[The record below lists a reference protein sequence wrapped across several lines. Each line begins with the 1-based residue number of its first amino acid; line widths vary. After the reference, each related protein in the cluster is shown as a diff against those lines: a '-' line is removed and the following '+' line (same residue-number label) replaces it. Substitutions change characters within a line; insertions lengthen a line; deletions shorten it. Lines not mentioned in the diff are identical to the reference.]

1 VAEAAAELGVSPA
14 TVRRASDAGV
24 LACRRSPGG
33 HRRFERAA
41 LEGLTR
47 DRLLRSA
54 RDADVGEREVLRAL
68 ADLGEAARHWDDM
81 EGLLLAVAGRM
92 LATTGAVTCDI
103 FRLEQDG
110 VFRCLVSLDRGGPD
124 EAAVG
129 HILRTDAF
137 AVAREAIAERVVAHV
152 KDRDD
157 PRFSEEDRRVYDKY
171 GFAGELCI
179 PLLAQDRVV
188 GFIELYGD
196 RPDSFSPSTLEYAR
210 GAAHVVAGALEKALL
225 LEALEDRTRV
235 LRELFDLARLLS
247 QTYDAEQLLRTVATR
262 LLQAVQAA
270 HCDIYQIYGED
281 YRCVV
286 SAGADGFL
294 SSYEGSVLDL
304 AGNPT
309 SARAL
314 AEHRTLVIADVE
326 ASELNAKERDALLA
340 QGLRSELCIPLVVK
354 DAAVGLIDLFG
365 AHPRDW
371 QECIELAAGVGQ
383 LVAGAMENAD
393 LRDRL
398 EGRNRDLRTLV
409 EGGLEFSSTLDV
421 ERVLLSI
428 ARRMRGATR
437 AAACDIYAVDGESLR
452 ALVAVDDKDAAEQDF
467 AGQEFPV
474 ADYPLTGE
482 ALRTGR
488 AVVIEDVLED
498 VRASPLEQQRWAQYG
513 FRSGVIAPLIN
524 GVQIVGATAL
534 YGSAPRSFGQLD
546 LLRGLSQ
553 VAGQAIVNARL
564 YGELDRG
571 AQRAALLNEVSAEL
585 SGALDTRQLLAM
597 VAERLRA
604 VADVSR
610 CSAFL
615 VAGDERV
622 ECVATSS
629 LGRPTQGT
637 VPGVFVGLERWPVT
651 RLVIETQRTVAVTSL
666 DDPRIDAD
674 SRAWLAA
681 HNVRSYL
688 VAPLIAK
695 GAVVGT
701 LELTETRRE
710 RVFTGDE
717 IGLVEAVCRVAGLA
731 MDNALLIG
739 DLERRNREAELL
751 NEIARRTTASLDL
764 GEIAEATVAGLGRL
778 VPIASY
784 TMTLVERGE
793 PIQAYGSGPSQRA
806 LSAVAGGGALG
817 DVLERLRRER
827 VVILDGAHEGSA
839 PGGRPAAAAGHSSA
853 AIGLF
858 DQHIL
863 IGVLM
868 LEGAS
873 PGAFSAVDAGIL
885 ERVGVHLSLAAN
897 NAGLYQEIKTLH
909 LNNLKGLSTALN
921 AKDYYTWGHAARV
934 AAYTVLLGEELGWEP
949 EWTEQVREAAYLHDI
964 GKIGVSDRVLVKQG
978 PLNAEEWELMRQHP
992 AVSAEIIKPLFSADL
1007 VAAVRHHHERYDG
1020 KGYPD
1025 GLAGEEI
1032 PELAR
1037 ALCVIDSYDAMSLQ
1051 RPYRD
1056 ARTYEEC
1063 LAELR
1068 SCRGTQFD
1076 PGMSDA
1082 FLRVLE
1088 RLAGLREVARR
1099 AAAEA
1104 AARIDPERHATLRDP
1119 DDEAGPE
1126 YAGIQ
1131 KVLRE
1136 TRDAHPEVRFMTT
1149 SASRDGRTV
1158 IVVDAEEEGSPER
1171 SPLGEDVVA
1180 DDAITQV
1187 LSGRPIVS
1195 NALFVDNFGVW
1206 VNGLAPLTGEDGE
1219 ILAAVVADV
1228 PALSAMGAKG
1238 FARMTT
1244 EAPVSTLQEAAVRL
1258 SRAEIEAITD
1268 GLTGL
1273 YNHRYLHERLT
1284 EELSR
1289 ARHESHG
1296 VALLFCDLDF
1306 FKEYN
1311 DRLGHA
1317 AGDTALQ
1324 ATARIIESCT
1334 RRADLVARYGGEEF
1348 VVVLPGA
1355 AEAEAV
1361 EIAGRIRAAV
1371 AEHHHGNGGLTISIG
1386 VATCPQAATTK
1397 EGLLEAADRALYV
1410 AKRLGRDRVVA
1421 AGSAGD

>member
-1 VAEAAAELGVSPA
+1 LTSGLLSVTEAAAELGVSPA
-14 TVRRASDAGV
+14 TVRRACDAGV

-33 HRRFERAA
+33 HRRFEPAS

-54 RDADVGEREVLRAL
+54 RDGGVGERRVLRAL
-68 ADLGEAARHWDDM
+68 ADLGEAASRWRDTD
-81 EGLLLAVAGRM
+81 ELLRDVAGLM
-92 LATTGAVTCDI
+92 LAATGAATCDI
-103 FRLEQDG
+103 YRLEDEG
-110 VFRCLVSLDRGGPD
+110 VFRCQVSLDRGGPD
-124 EAAVG
+124 EGAVG
-129 HILRTDAF
+129 AILRVAVSPVVGAAF
-137 AVAREAIAERVVAHV
+137 ADGVVAYV
-152 KDRDD
+152 EDRDD
-157 PRFSEEDRRVYDKY
+157 QRLSDEDLAVYDEY
-171 GFAGELCI
+171 GFASELCL

-188 GFIELYGD
+188 GVIELYSD
-196 RPDSFSPSTLEYAR
+196 RPRAFGAALEYAR
-210 GAAHVVAGALEKALL
+210 GAVHIVAGALEKAFLL
-225 LEALEDRTRV
+225 TALEARTRV
-235 LRELFDLARLLS
+235 LRELFDLAQLLS

-262 LLQAVQAA
+262 LLQAVHAA
-270 HCDIYQIYGED
+270 HCDIYQIDGDD

-294 SSYEGSVLDL
+294 SAYEGSVLDL
-304 AGNPT
+304 SGNPT
-309 SARAL
+309 GAQAITER
-314 AEHRTLVIADVE
+314 RTLVIADVE
-326 ASELNAKERDALLA
+326 ASELSVRERDMLLA
-340 QGLRSELCIPLVVK
+340 QDLRSELCIPLVVK

-365 AHPRDW
+365 ARPRDW
-371 QECIELAAGVGQ
+371 QECIEFTAGVGQ

-393 LRDRL
+393 LLGRL

-428 ARRMRGATR
+428 ARRMRAATS
-437 AAACDIYAVDGESLR
+437 AAACDISALDGESLR
-452 ALVAVDDKDAAEQDF
+452 ALVGIDGKDAVDQDF
-467 AGQEFPV
+467 AGREFAV
-474 ADYPLTGE
+474 ADYPLTGQ

-488 AVVIEDVLED
+488 PVAVEDIAGD
-498 VRASPLEQQRWAQYG
+498 VRASSLERRSWLQSG
-513 FRSGVIAPLIN
+513 LRSGIIVPLIN
-524 GVQIVGATAL
+524 GAQIVGVTAL
-534 YGSAPRSFGQLD
+534 YDSAPRSFGQLD

-571 AQRAALLNEVSAEL
+571 AQRAALINEISAEL
-585 SGALDTRQLLAM
+585 SGALDTRRLLEM
-597 VAERLRA
+597 VAERVRA
-604 VADVSR
+604 VADVSE

-615 VAGDERV
+615 LAGDDRL
-622 ECVATSS
+622 ECVATAS
-629 LGRPTQGT
+629 LGAPSEGT

-651 RLVIETQRTVAVTSL
+651 RLVIETRRAAAVTSL
-666 DDPRIDAD
+666 DDPRIDAG

-681 HNVRSYL
+681 HDVRSYL
-688 VAPLIAK
+688 VVPLIAK
-695 GAVVGT
+695 GVVTGT

-710 RVFTGDE
+710 REFTGDE

-778 VPIASY
+778 VPLASY
-784 TMTLVERGE
+784 SMALVERGE
-793 PIQAYGSGPSQRA
+793 LVQAYGSQPSA
-806 LSAVAGGGALG
+806 LPRTASVTGDALG

-827 VVILDGAHEGSA
+827 VVISDGADEGSA
-839 PGGRPAAAAGHSSA
+839 PGGHPAVAGTLSSA

-873 PGAFSAVDAGIL
+873 PGAFSAVDAGVL

-897 NAGLYQEIKTLH
+897 NARLYQEIKTLH

-949 EWTEQVREAAYLHDI
+949 EWAEQVREAAYLHDI

-992 AVSAEIIKPLFSADL
+992 VVSAEIIQPLFSADL
-1007 VAAVRHHHERYDG
+1007 VAAVRHHHERFDG

-1025 GLAGEEI
+1025 GLGGDDI

-1037 ALCVIDSYDAMSLQ
+1037 AMCVIDSYDAMSLQ
-1051 RPYRD
+1051 RPYHD

-1063 LAELR
+1063 LAELWR
-1068 SCRGTQFD
+1068 CRGTQFD
-1076 PGMSDA
+1076 PGMTDA

-1088 RLAGLREVARR
+1088 RLARLRE
-1099 AAAEA
+1099 
-1104 AARIDPERHATLRDP
+1104 AARINPERHAALRTP
-1119 DDEAGPE
+1119 ADEAGAE
-1126 YAGIQ
+1126 YARVHE
-1131 KVLRE
+1131 VLRE
-1136 TRDAHPEVRFMTT
+1136 VRDAHPEVRFMTT
-1149 SASRDGRTV
+1149 SANRDGRTV
-1158 IVVDAEEEGSPER
+1158 IVVDAEEADAPER
-1171 SPLGEDVVA
+1171 SPLGEEVVA
-1180 DDAITQV
+1180 DDAIAQV
-1187 LSGRPIVS
+1187 LSGREIVS
-1195 NALFVDNFGVW
+1195 NVVFVDNFGVW

-1228 PALSAMGAKG
+1228 PALSSSGARS

-1244 EAPVSTLQEAAVRL
+1244 ESPVSTLQEAAVRL
-1258 SRAEIEAITD
+1258 SRAEIEALTD

-1289 ARHESHG
+1289 ARHESYR

-1324 ATARIIESCT
+1324 ATARIIERCT

-1371 AEHHHGNGGLTISIG
+1371 AEHHDDYGGLTISIG
-1386 VATCPQAATTK
+1386 VATYPEAATTK
-1397 EGLLEAADRALYV
+1397 ESLLEAADRALYL

-1421 AGSAGD
+1421 AGSAAD